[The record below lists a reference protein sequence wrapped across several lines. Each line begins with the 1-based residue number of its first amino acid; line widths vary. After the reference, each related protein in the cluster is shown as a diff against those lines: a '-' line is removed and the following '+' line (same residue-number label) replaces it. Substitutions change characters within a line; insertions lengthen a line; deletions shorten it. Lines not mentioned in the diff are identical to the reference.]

1 MRNFI
6 SKLSTGLSYLDK
18 WPLRK
23 ELAGIFPDIRVIIA
37 TKFALKS
44 MPGVAILS
52 ICMAFYFR
60 DDINI
65 SVLVLTSI
73 ISLLIP
79 CQGLI
84 WLAHRSEKRLPNS
97 LIEWY
102 RDIANKLTQQGY
114 HFSKNNGNLTY
125 KDLGLILK
133 CACQNLDKD
142 MLKRWF

>member
-18 WPLRK
+18 WPLKK

-37 TKFALKS
+37 TMFALKS

-52 ICMAFYFR
+52 ICMAFYFK

-84 WLAHRSEKRLPNS
+84 WLAHRSEKRLPHS
-97 LIEWY
+97 LIE
-102 RDIANKLTQQGY
+102 
-114 HFSKNNGNLTY
+114 
-125 KDLGLILK
+125 
-133 CACQNLDKD
+133 
-142 MLKRWF
+142 